1 MTQRSK
7 LQSPERLAIV
17 AELWGT
23 MTPTR
28 EILELLNAAPGPE
41 GRVTNDQAH
50 RWGVRAGVYRPKNLS
65 SAQRM
70 ATVRGNF
77 ARPDA
82 LSSEER
88 EPILRA
94 LVTDT
99 WSYERLETLCVE
111 WNLGTLTS
119 EIGLKLRCSR
129 GATLG
134 KARRLVEA
142 GALISRLS
150 PIFYQRENA
159 GSGWVSRAK
168 GAPKAVTARAV
179 NIPDPKV
186 TLAPLA
192 SLAGELLEDEAWT
205 PPTRARSCQFVICEG
220 SGGQPWEL
228 CGQPLADGS
237 RAWCDEHRMLVVDVA
252 AMKRSARRGLVA

>member
-94 LVTDT
+94 LVTDQ
-99 WSYERLETLCVE
+99 WPYERLETLCVD
-111 WNLGTLTS
+111 WNLGKLTA
-119 EIGLKLRCSR
+119 EIAYKLGCAR
-129 GATLG
+129 GAIIG
-134 KARRLVEA
+134 KARRLAEA
-142 GALISRLS
+142 GAIVSRLS
-150 PIFYQRENA
+150 PIHYQDPPE
-159 GSGWVSRAK
+159 SGWPSRRATRPEQAP
-168 GAPKAVTARAV
+168 APKPVTGRT
-179 NIPDPKV
+179 

-205 PPTRARSCQFVICEG
+205 PPARARSCQFVVCEG

-237 RAWCDEHRMLVVDVA
+237 RAWCDEHRLLAVDVA